1 MKSLKNL
8 LLAAGLAIV
17 VSGCATPYDTQKS
30 FWTFGKGFETT
41 QIASNAWQISFVGNN
56 NTDRALARKYI
67 LRKAAELSQQGG
79 FAFFTLDSEQTNRD
93 AVNTFGVGRND
104 NSWLWGS
111 NSIERETSVI
121 GEVTGLNQKPE
132 NPGTRVY
139 EASYILS
146 NVSVKD

>member
-17 VSGCATPYDTQKS
+17 VSGCATPYGTQKS

-93 AVNTFGVGRND
+93 AVNTFGVSRND

-121 GEVTGLNQKPE
+121 VEVTGLNQKPE

-139 EASYILS
+139 EVSYILS